1 MDSTIAM
8 VMPSKIRLGVR
19 GILRL
24 NVGLRSGETLLVIAD
39 TPTAQ
44 EWRSQGPEKLRDMVQ
59 RNLLAGTIADIART
73 DFPESRVTFKTYP
86 SVGRHSAE
94 PGRDIGEQMKESDVV
109 LAVTTYSVSYTDARV
124 SATKAGARI
133 ASMPTVL
140 EEMFHP
146 RGPLDADYKKI
157 ASETLALAKALTEAS
172 RVRIQTRA
180 GTDLKLNLGGRQVQ
194 ADTGLLTEPGSWGN
208 LPAGEAYTAPLEGT
222 AEGILVVERGWFPGL
237 KNKMKLIFGAGQ
249 LIEIFGGGQVGDELQ
264 ELFKPLEDR
273 EPYVLRRNLAEFGIG
288 TNPNARRRD
297 NILEAEKIKGTVHI
311 ALGNNYHMG
320 GRVKADLHQDFI
332 IPFPTVEVDGD
343 MLMAQGKLRTI
354 HRVRL
359 R

>member
-1 MDSTIAM
+1 M
-8 VMPSKIRLGVR
+8 VMSSKIRPGVKS
-19 GILRL
+19 ILRL
-24 NVGLRSGETLLVIAD
+24 NVGLRSGETLLVITD

-44 EWRSQGPEKLRDMVQ
+44 EWRSQDPEKLEDMVQ
-59 RNLLAGTIADIART
+59 RNLLARTIADIART
-73 DFPESRVTFKTYP
+73 DFPESNVTFQTYS

-109 LAVTTYSVSYTDARV
+109 LAVTIYSVSYTDARV
-124 SATKAGARI
+124 SATEAGARI

-140 EEMFHP
+140 AEMFHP
-146 RGPLDADYKKI
+146 RGSLDVDYRRI
-157 ASETLALAKALTEAS
+157 ESETLALAKTLAEIS

-222 AEGILVVERGWFPGL
+222 AEGILMVERGWFPGL
-237 KNKMKLIFGAGQ
+237 KSKMKLIFEAGQ
-249 LIEIFGGGQVGDELQ
+249 LIEIFGGGEVGDRLQ
-264 ELFKPLEDR
+264 ELLRPLEDR

-297 NILEAEKIKGTVHI
+297 NILEAEKIRGTVHI
-311 ALGNNYHMG
+311 AVGNNYHMG

-332 IPFPTVEVDGD
+332 IPFPTVEVDGNV
-343 MLMAQGKLRTI
+343 LMAQARLRTI
-354 HRVRL
+354 RKVRL